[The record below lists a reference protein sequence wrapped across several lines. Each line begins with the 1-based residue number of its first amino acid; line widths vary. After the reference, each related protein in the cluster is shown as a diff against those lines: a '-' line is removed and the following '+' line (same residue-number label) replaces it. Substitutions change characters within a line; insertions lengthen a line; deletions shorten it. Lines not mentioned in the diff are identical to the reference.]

1 MAATWWSRSQDK
13 DYCPRGQSLRAV
25 EGPRER
31 WCGLAGIPGHGVR
44 VELVAGTR
52 VVEPVGST
60 GGYWHGV
67 TRSWR
72 GWALM
77 MRSGSIA
84 DADAGWC
91 WSSDASAGCDEG
103 VRKGPKAEAQR

>member
-1 MAATWWSRSQDK
+1 M
-13 DYCPRGQSLRAV
+13 GF
-25 EGPRER
+25 
-31 WCGLAGIPGHGVR
+31 AGIPGHGVR